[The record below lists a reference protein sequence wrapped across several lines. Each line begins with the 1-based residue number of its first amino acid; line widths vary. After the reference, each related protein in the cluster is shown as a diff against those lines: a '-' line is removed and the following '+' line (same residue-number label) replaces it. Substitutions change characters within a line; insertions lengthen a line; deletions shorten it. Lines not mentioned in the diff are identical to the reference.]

1 MTVSKLRITAGLL
14 EPRVHSAAKSSSNVV
29 FVPPPRKR
37 SMAGMMLF
45 HQVMCC
51 LREGKIVGKPKLTE
65 EGFWEFRMERYA
77 ANRLFS
83 LKVAATVKGARVET
97 LYAILSEN

>member
-1 MTVSKLRITAGLL
+1 MTVSKIRITAALL
-14 EPRVHSAAKSSSNVV
+14 RSRVNSAAADSANVV

-37 SMAGMMLF
+37 SMAGMILF

-51 LREGKIVGKPKLTE
+51 LREGAIVGKPKLTA

-77 ANRLFS
+77 ANRIYS
-83 LKVAATVKGARVET
+83 LKVAVAVSGARVEKI
-97 LYAILSEN
+97 YAILSEG